1 MLKQELLELIE
12 EKRLELFLVV
22 LKNGLS
28 SHITV
33 KHSQELDR
41 LLNLYNTKYLKN
53 NIN

>member
-12 EKRLELFLVV
+12 EKRVELFQVV

-33 KHSQELDR
+33 EHSQELDR
-41 LLNLYNTKYLKN
+41 LLNLYNTKFLKADVT
-53 NIN
+53 